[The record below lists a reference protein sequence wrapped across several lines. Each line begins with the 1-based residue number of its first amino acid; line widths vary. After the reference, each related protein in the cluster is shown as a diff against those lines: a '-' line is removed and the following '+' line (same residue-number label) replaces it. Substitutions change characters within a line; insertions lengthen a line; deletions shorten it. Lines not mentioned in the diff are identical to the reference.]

1 MKITPE
7 QVAKVAKLARLKLPE
22 DKLALFAGQL
32 HDILSY
38 MDKLSEIDTA
48 QVEPMYS
55 PVEHVTVTRPDE
67 VKREHSREEILA
79 NAPESDGQFFIVPRI
94 V

>member
-22 DKLALFAGQL
+22 DKLSLFAGQL

-38 MDKLSEIDTA
+38 MDTLNEIDTSA
-48 QVEPMYS
+48 VEPMYS
-55 PVEHVTVTRPDE
+55 PVAHVTVTRPDA
-67 VKREHSREEILA
+67 VVREHSREEILA
-79 NAPESDGQFFIVPRI
+79 NAPESDGQFFVVPRI